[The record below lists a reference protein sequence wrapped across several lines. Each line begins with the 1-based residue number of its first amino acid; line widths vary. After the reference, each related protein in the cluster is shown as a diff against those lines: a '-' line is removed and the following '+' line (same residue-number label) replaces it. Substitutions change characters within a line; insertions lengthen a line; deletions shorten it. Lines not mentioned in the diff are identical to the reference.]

1 MIQSMMGSPEYEKVF
16 WVGHGTT
23 GEVIIFLA
31 LFHPAG
37 NSRSGSFAHVTP
49 DPGSTLHLGPDVL
62 RQEAIETLLVLASLD
77 PLRAEERKLR
87 SSILGRVSPK
97 EKAEVVIELNTFAA
111 TNAELVK
118 SATLQNVFSLSLNLE
133 QK

>member
-1 MIQSMMGSPEYEKVF
+1 MLQSTAGSPEYEKMF

-62 RQEAIETLLVLASLD
+62 RQEAIETLLVLSSLD
-77 PLRAEERKLR
+77 TLRAEERGPKDVLK
-87 SSILGRVSPK
+87 GRLLPE
-97 EKAEVVIELNTFAA
+97 EKAKVVVELDTFAA
-111 TNAELVK
+111 INTELVE
-118 SATLQNVFSLSLNLE
+118 SPTL
-133 QK
+133 